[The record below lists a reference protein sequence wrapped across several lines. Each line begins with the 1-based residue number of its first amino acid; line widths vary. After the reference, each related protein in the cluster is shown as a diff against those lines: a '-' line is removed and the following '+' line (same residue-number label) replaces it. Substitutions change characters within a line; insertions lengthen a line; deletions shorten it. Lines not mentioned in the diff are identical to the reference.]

1 MAIYDQKTKDLPYL
15 EGEGE
20 WLCRPYCLSHS
31 SLSFSRLSRS
41 LKTQILWVRWLQ
53 HTNTKQ
59 STKKHTNIFF
69 TSCVF
74 CVPWLVA
81 LPLVPVKQKHSNE
94 GRRRATELTF
104 LPKSKHTYLSFVFLL
119 LDLHLSCFFIRLGCC
134 SRGKKRKKEIF
145 ISISL

>member
-1 MAIYDQKTKDLPYL
+1 MDIYDQKTKDLPYL
-15 EGEGE
+15 DGEGE

-41 LKTQILWVRWLQ
+41 LQNAESLGQMTATHKYQTVHLKKKK
-53 HTNTKQ
+53 NTR
-59 STKKHTNIFF
+59 NRFF

-74 CVPWLVA
+74 CVPWLAA

-104 LPKSKHTYLSFVFLL
+104 LPKTKHPYLSFVFLL
-119 LDLHLSCFFIRLGCC
+119 LDLHLSCLFIRLGCC
-134 SRGKKRKKEIF
+134 SGEKRNIYTY
-145 ISISL
+145 